1 MKKIILTGGGTAGHV
16 TPNMALI
23 PGLRNL
29 GFEIHYIGTHDGIE
43 RTLIERE
50 GVAYHPIH
58 AGKLRRYFDFKNITD
73 VFKIGLGFM
82 EALGTIR
89 KISPDVVFS
98 KGGFVS
104 CPVVWAAW
112 INRIPVI
119 IHESDITPGLANRL
133 SMPFAKTICHAF
145 PETRKYIPAKKALY
159 TGIPVREG
167 MYLGKADIGRRF
179 CGFDGQKPVFMLIGG
194 SLGSEVL
201 NASLRAAL
209 ERVKNTFD
217 VCHIA
222 GKNGIDRSFEGVS
235 GYKQFEYVNEE
246 LPHVFAMADVV
257 VSRAGATT
265 LFEIAE
271 LKKPNLLIPLSRKA
285 SRGDQILNAESFKNQ
300 GFSRV
305 LSEEELTPESFYENL
320 MKVHEDR
327 EAYIKAL
334 SARPQKG
341 ATEAILKLIS
351 ETAK

>member
-1 MKKIILTGGGTAGHV
+1 MKKIILTGGGSAGHV

-23 PGLRNL
+23 PGLRKL
-29 GFEIHYIGTHDGIE
+29 GFEIHYIGTHGGIE
-43 RTLIERE
+43 RALIERE
-50 GVAYHPIH
+50 GVLYHPIH
-58 AGKLRRYFDFKNITD
+58 AGKLRRYFDLKNITD
-73 VFKIGLGFM
+73 IFKIGLGFI
-82 EALGTIR
+82 EALWTIR
-89 KISPDVVFS
+89 KIGASAVFS

-112 INRIPVI
+112 VNRVPVI

-145 PETRKYIPAKKALY
+145 PETQKYIPAQKALY

-179 CGFDGQKPVFMLIGG
+179 CGFDGKKPVLLLIGG

-201 NASLRAAL
+201 NSNLRAAL
-209 ERVKNTFD
+209 ERVQKTFD

-222 GKNGIDRSFEGVS
+222 GKNGIDPSLEGVS
-235 GYKQFEYVNEE
+235 GYKQFEYINEE

-271 LKKPNLLIPLSRKA
+271 LKKPNLLIPLSKKA
-285 SRGDQILNAESFKNQ
+285 SRGDQILNAASFKNL
-300 GFSRV
+300 GFSGV
-305 LSEEELTPESFYENL
+305 LPEEELTPDSFYENL
-320 MKVHEDR
+320 MKVYESR
-327 EAYIKAL
+327 EPYIKAL
-334 SARPQKG
+334 STRPQKG
-341 ATEAILKLIS
+341 ATEAILKLIF